1 MTLYLH
7 ARDAQVSRP
16 ILGDPFAADLLRRV
30 DHDPAGMKHLNGNL
44 PVICTRARLIDDIT
58 RRLLDR
64 RPDAVVLH
72 LGCGLDSR
80 VLRLA
85 PGPGVTWIDVDQ
97 EPVIALRRR
106 LYPERAGVTTIAASV
121 TEPGWWARVPDGRP
135 SLSSPRAC
143 SRTWR
148 RTVCAPLSP
157 RRSTTRAVAHR
168 RRRHRRT
175 VGGPA
180 RGTAPDDAD
189 RRSDVPVDHAR
200 PVRRRRVLP
209 RTRAPRRDLPDLGR
223 GSAHPGHDVSGHP
236 ARRHRSGRP
245 PGDGPAHLRP
255 A

>member
-44 PVICTRARLIDDIT
+44 PVICTRARLIDDIA
-58 RRLLDR
+58 RRFLDR
-64 RPDAVVLH
+64 HPDAVVLH

-135 SLSSPRAC
+135 SL
-143 SRTWR
+143 
-148 RTVCAPLSP
+148 
-157 RRSTTRAVAHR
+157 
-168 RRRHRRT
+168 
-175 VGGPA
+175 
-180 RGTAPDDAD
+180 
-189 RRSDVPVDHAR
+189 
-200 PVRRRRVLP
+200 
-209 RTRAPRRDLPDLGR
+209 
-223 GSAHPGHDVSGHP
+223 
-236 ARRHRSGRP
+236 
-245 PGDGPAHLRP
+245 
-255 A
+255 